1 LRPLEIVLALTLALR
16 VLATLLPGR
25 AGATWRTLLAMGVGG
40 AMVAQLLVEG
50 PRWQLLPLD
59 LLAGGLLIRALFA
72 GEPARRR
79 ALRFAGGG
87 VALVAAS
94 ALALLFPV
102 PNPPAPTGS
111 LAVGSLSFEIDDPT
125 RIERFGARAG
135 ELRRVVVRLWY
146 PSDGSEGL
154 APAPW
159 SEDVERIA
167 DAMARYGGLPN
178 WMFDHLP
185 LVESNA
191 AWAPPLSAER
201 DTYPVVFFEHGR
213 AGWRAINSF
222 LTEDLASHG
231 YVVVAV
237 EHPYTALVT
246 VFADG
251 EVAPFLEDALP
262 AGDDPAEVAASQAT
276 VQQWGE
282 DVRFVADALRIGLV
296 PQLAGRLEL
305 DRVGVAGHS
314 TGGASALDLC
324 ASWQRCAAAVGLD
337 AWVVLVSD
345 GAVATGSDTPTLLLQ
360 SDPAQEVFTPAND
373 ARLAEIV
380 AGVRAEV
387 QHLEL
392 IGSGHH
398 DFDDTGL
405 LSPAAPL
412 FGYSKGPIRIGR
424 AFAIVRGVT
433 RGFFDRHLRG
443 REVLDPAARYP
454 EVRVVEGR
462 TGE

>member
-1 LRPLEIVLALTLALR
+1 LEIVFILALALR
-16 VLATLLPGR
+16 VLATLPPDR
-25 AGATWRTLLAMGVGG
+25 AGAAWRALLAMVVGG

-59 LLAGGLLIRALFA
+59 ALAAWFLVRALFA

-87 VALVAAS
+87 IAFVAAL
-94 ALALLFPV
+94 ALPLLFPV
-102 PNPPAPTGS
+102 PNPPAPTGP
-111 LAVGSLSFEIDDPT
+111 LAVGSLSFEIDDPI
-125 RIERFGARAG
+125 RLERYGARAG
-135 ELRRVVVRLWY
+135 EERRVVVRVWY
-146 PSDGSEGL
+146 PSDGSDGI

-167 DAMARYGGLPN
+167 DAMSRYGGLPR
-178 WMFDHLP
+178 WMFGHLP
-185 LVESNA
+185 LVRSNA
-191 AWAPPLSAER
+191 AWAPQLSAER
-201 DTYPVVFFEHGR
+201 ATYPVVFFEHGR
-213 AGWRAINSF
+213 AGWRAVNSF

-237 EHPYTALVT
+237 EHPYAALVT
-246 VFADG
+246 VFSDG
-251 EVAPFLEDALP
+251 EVAPFLEGALP
-262 AGDDPAEVAASQAT
+262 GGNDPVEVAAAQAT
-276 VQQWGE
+276 VQQWGG
-282 DVRFVADALRIGLV
+282 DVRFVASALRIGLV

-324 ASWQRCAAAVGLD
+324 ATWERCAAAVGLD
-337 AWVVLVSD
+337 AWVEPVSD
-345 GAVATGSDTPTLLLQ
+345 AAVAAGSDTPTLLLQ
-360 SDPAQEVFTPAND
+360 SDPAQGIFSPAND

-380 AGVRAEV
+380 AGLRAEV
-387 QHLEL
+387 LHLEL
-392 IGSGHH
+392 AGSGHH
-398 DFDDTGL
+398 DFDDTGM
-405 LSPAAPL
+405 LSPVAAL

-424 AFAIVRGVT
+424 AFAVVRGTT
-433 RGFFDRHLRG
+433 RAFFDRYLRE

-454 EVRVVEGR
+454 EISVVESR